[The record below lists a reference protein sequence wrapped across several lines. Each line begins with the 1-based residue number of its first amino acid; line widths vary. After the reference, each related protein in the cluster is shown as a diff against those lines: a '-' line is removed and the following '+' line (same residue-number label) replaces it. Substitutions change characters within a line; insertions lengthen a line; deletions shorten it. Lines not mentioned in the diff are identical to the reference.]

1 MIVGVTGGIGSGKS
15 LVAETICSFENTIY
29 FHADKEAKLLMN
41 NSSVIKDKIIA
52 AFGQKSYDNGVLN
65 KKYISSLVF
74 KNPHQL
80 KVLNTI
86 VHPQV
91 KEHFKKFVE
100 SQNKNTLIIY
110 ENAIIFETNSSSICD
125 IIISVNSPRN
135 IRIKRVMKRDNSTK
149 IMVENIMDNQWS
161 DVKKNLLS
169 NYIINN
175 IEKEETLLK
184 IKNIYNFL
192 TKKLPFT

>member
-41 NSSVIKDKIIA
+41 NSAEIKDKIIA

-65 KKYISSLVF
+65 RKYISSLVF
-74 KNPHQL
+74 NNTHQL

-91 KEHFKKFVE
+91 KKHFKKFVE
-100 SQNKNTLIIY
+100 SQSKNTLIIY

-125 IIISVNSPRN
+125 IIISVNSPIN

-184 IKNIYNFL
+184 IKKIYNFL
-192 TKKLPFT
+192 TKKLYFA

>member
-15 LVAETICSFENTIY
+15 YVAMALCSFENTVY

-41 NSSVIKDKIIA
+41 KSVIIKDKIID
-52 AFGQKSYDNGVLN
+52 AFGKKSYDNGVLN
-65 KKYISSLVF
+65 RKYISSLVF

-80 KVLNTI
+80 KILNAI

-91 KEHFKKFVE
+91 KYHFKRFVE
-100 SQNKNTLIIY
+100 SQNKNTIVIY
-110 ENAIIFETNSSSICD
+110 ENAIIFETNGSSVCD
-125 IIISVNSPRN
+125 IIISINSPKN
-135 IRIKRVMKRDNSTK
+135 IRIKRIMKRDDITED
-149 IMVENIMDNQWS
+149 IVHNIMNNQWTE
-161 DVKKNLLS
+161 VKRNLLS

-184 IKNIYNFL
+184 IKKLYNIL
-192 TKKLPFT
+192 TKKMLFT

>member
-15 LVAETICSFENTIY
+15 YVAMALCSFENTVY

-41 NSSVIKDKIIA
+41 KSVIIKDKIID
-52 AFGQKSYDNGVLN
+52 AFGKKSYDNGVLN
-65 KKYISSLVF
+65 RKYISSLVF

-80 KVLNTI
+80 KILNAI

-91 KEHFKKFVE
+91 KYHFKRFVE
-100 SQNKNTLIIY
+100 SQNKNTIVIY
-110 ENAIIFETNSSSICD
+110 ENAIIFETNGSSVCD
-125 IIISVNSPRN
+125 IIISINSPKN
-135 IRIKRVMKRDNSTK
+135 IRIKRIMKRDNITED
-149 IMVENIMDNQWS
+149 IVHNIMNNQWTE
-161 DVKKNLLS
+161 VKRNLLS

-184 IKNIYNFL
+184 IKKLYNIL
-192 TKKLPFT
+192 TKKMLFT

>member
-15 LVAETICSFENTIY
+15 LVAEAICSFENTIY

-41 NSSVIKDKIIA
+41 NSAEIKDKIIA

-100 SQNKNTLIIY
+100 RQSKNTLIIY

-149 IMVENIMDNQWS
+149 NMVENIMNNQWS
-161 DVKKNLLS
+161 DAKRNLLS

-184 IKNIYNFL
+184 IKKIYNFL
-192 TKKLPFT
+192 TKKIPFA

>member
-65 KKYISSLVF
+65 NKYISSLVF
-74 KNPHQL
+74 KNPNQL
-80 KVLNTI
+80 KILNTI

-100 SQNKNTLIIY
+100 RQSKNTLIIY

-149 IMVENIMDNQWS
+149 IMVENIMNNQWS
-161 DVKKNLLS
+161 DAKRNLLS

-184 IKNIYNFL
+184 IKKIYNFL
-192 TKKLPFT
+192 TKKLLFA

>member
-15 LVAETICSFENTIY
+15 LVAMALCSFENTVY

-41 NSSVIKDKIIA
+41 KSVIIKDKIID
-52 AFGQKSYDNGVLN
+52 AFGKKSYDNGVLN
-65 KKYISSLVF
+65 RKYISSLVF

-80 KVLNTI
+80 KILNAI

-91 KEHFKKFVE
+91 KSHFKRFVE
-100 SQNKNTLIIY
+100 SQNKNTIVIY
-110 ENAIIFETNSSSICD
+110 ENAIIFETNGSSVCD
-125 IIISVNSPRN
+125 IIISINSPKN
-135 IRIKRVMKRDNSTK
+135 IRIKRVMNRDDITED
-149 IMVENIMDNQWS
+149 IVHNIMNNQWTEA
-161 DVKKNLLS
+161 KRNLLS

-184 IKNIYNFL
+184 IKKLYNIL
-192 TKKLPFT
+192 TKKMLFT

>member
-15 LVAETICSFENTIY
+15 YVAMALCSFENTVY

-41 NSSVIKDKIIA
+41 KSVIIKDKIID
-52 AFGQKSYDNGVLN
+52 AFGKKSYDNGVLN
-65 KKYISSLVF
+65 RKYISSLVF

-80 KVLNTI
+80 KILNAI

-91 KEHFKKFVE
+91 KYHFKRFVE
-100 SQNKNTLIIY
+100 SQNKNTIVIY
-110 ENAIIFETNSSSICD
+110 ENAIIFETNGSSVCD
-125 IIISVNSPRN
+125 IIISINSPKN
-135 IRIKRVMKRDNSTK
+135 IRIKRVMKRDDITED
-149 IMVENIMDNQWS
+149 IVHNIMNNQWTEA
-161 DVKKNLLS
+161 KRNLLS

-184 IKNIYNFL
+184 IKKLYNIL
-192 TKKLPFT
+192 TKKMLFT

>member
-15 LVAETICSFENTIY
+15 LVAEAICSFENTIY

-41 NSSVIKDKIIA
+41 NSAVIKDKIIA

-65 KKYISSLVF
+65 NKYISSLVF

-80 KVLNTI
+80 KILNTI

-149 IMVENIMDNQWS
+149 IMVENIMNNQWS
-161 DVKKNLLS
+161 DAKRNLLS
-169 NYIINN
+169 NYVINN

-184 IKNIYNFL
+184 IKKIYNFL
-192 TKKLPFT
+192 TKKLLFA

>member
-15 LVAETICSFENTIY
+15 YVAMALCSFENTVY

-41 NSSVIKDKIIA
+41 KSVIIKDKIID
-52 AFGQKSYDNGVLN
+52 AFGKKSYDNGVLN
-65 KKYISSLVF
+65 RKYISSLVF

-80 KVLNTI
+80 KILNAI

-91 KEHFKKFVE
+91 KYHFRRFVE
-100 SQNKNTLIIY
+100 SQNKNTIVIY
-110 ENAIIFETNSSSICD
+110 ENAIIFETNGCSVCD
-125 IIISVNSPRN
+125 IIISINSPKN
-135 IRIKRVMKRDNSTK
+135 IRIKRIMKRDDITED
-149 IMVENIMDNQWS
+149 IVHNIMNNQWTE
-161 DVKKNLLS
+161 VKRNLLS

-184 IKNIYNFL
+184 IKKLYNIL
-192 TKKLPFT
+192 TKKMLFT

>member
-15 LVAETICSFENTIY
+15 YVAMALCSFENTVY

-41 NSSVIKDKIIA
+41 KSVIIKDKIID
-52 AFGQKSYDNGVLN
+52 AFGKKSYDNGVLN
-65 KKYISSLVF
+65 RKYISSLVF

-80 KVLNTI
+80 KILNAI

-91 KEHFKKFVE
+91 KYHFKRFVE
-100 SQNKNTLIIY
+100 SQNKNTIVIY
-110 ENAIIFETNSSSICD
+110 ENAIIFETNGSSVCD
-125 IIISVNSPRN
+125 IIISINSPKN
-135 IRIKRVMKRDNSTK
+135 IRIKRVMKRDDITK
-149 IMVENIMDNQWS
+149 DMVHNIMNNQWTE
-161 DVKKNLLS
+161 VKRNLLS

-184 IKNIYNFL
+184 IKKLYNIL
-192 TKKLPFT
+192 TKKMLFT